1 MGFYEKI
8 LEAVRGSERSPGKSE
23 EDSESAREVLPFA
36 LQEFDAET
44 ADFLQR
50 MMLKDLCYIPQEALD
65 SCRGSRGGKYY
76 KENQK

>member
-1 MGFYEKI
+1 MRRI
-8 LEAVRGSERSPGKSE
+8 LEAVRGSERKPGKIRGKIQNR
-23 EDSESAREVLPFA
+23 AREVLPFA

-44 ADFLQR
+44 AEFFAENDVERSVL
-50 MMLKDLCYIPQEALD
+50 YPAGSTD